1 MLSAASRK
9 LLGFQVAHEVDADGQ
24 RVDMVLDKGDQR
36 HLVEFVAHEPPGG
49 FTDGAVRAGSM
60 AERYERVWSSY
71 AVKLG
76 VPLQRC
82 WLVCFDGWDKRSTSR
97 EAMWETLDDLP
108 AADRG
113 TVDAPAINVMRV
125 FHSSDFKQAA
135 YRIDFAGGHDSS
147 VDGAVDSAGSEE
159 SADGADNTRAILGE
173 LTPVVFA

>member
-9 LLGFQVAHEVDADGQ
+9 VLGFQVAHEVDAGGQ

-60 AERYERVWSSY
+60 AERYERVRSSY

-76 VPLQRC
+76 VPLARC
-82 WLVCFDGWDKRSTSR
+82 WLVCFNTWHKRPTYR
-97 EAMWETLDDLP
+97 AAMWETLDELP

-113 TVDAPAINVMRV
+113 TIDAPAINVMWV
-125 FHSSDFKQAA
+125 FHSYDFKQAA

-147 VDGAVDSAGSEE
+147 VDGAVDIAGSEG
-159 SADGADNTRAILGE
+159 SAGGADNTRAVLGE
-173 LTPVVFA
+173 LTP